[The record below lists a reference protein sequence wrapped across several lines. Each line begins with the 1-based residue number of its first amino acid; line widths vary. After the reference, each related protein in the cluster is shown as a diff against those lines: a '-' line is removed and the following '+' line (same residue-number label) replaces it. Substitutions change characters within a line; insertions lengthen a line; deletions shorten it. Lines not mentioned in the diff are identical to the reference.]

1 MQPQMLEVRHN
12 IDTLDG
18 LGIRLDA
25 SSGHRDMPGTHNS
38 TDTTADMK
46 ESISAHRNTTK
57 QPNSHVKL
65 ERWPTHNQV
74 ELRSHAGML
83 IVHTGSHG
91 MVDHTNTAGGMQRH
105 VSTGLAEPLKL
116 PDIPP

>member
-1 MQPQMLEVRHN
+1 MLEVRHN
-12 IDTLDG
+12 IDALDG

-25 SSGHRDMPGTHNS
+25 LSGHRDVPGTCNS

-46 ESISAHRNTTK
+46 ESISARQNTMK
-57 QPNSHVKL
+57 KPNSHVKL

-83 IVHTGSHG
+83 IMHTGSHG
-91 MVDHTNTAGGMQRH
+91 MVDHTNTASGMQRH
-105 VSTGLAEPLKL
+105 VSTGLAEPLKP